1 MKAVFED
8 EQVNVFF
15 LKNDFVLQSQL
26 ILSRSVT
33 MVSRGQWSTGHRG
46 RWGWWVQQSASVT
59 VLMISGALPLH
70 WVSTRTVCYR

>member
-8 EQVNVFF
+8 EQVNAFI
-15 LKNDFVLQSQL
+15 LKYDFVLQSQL

-33 MVSRGQWSTGHRG
+33 MVSRGQWSTGPRA

-59 VLMISGALPLH
+59 VIMTSGALLPH
-70 WVSTRTVCYR
+70 WVSTLTVCYR

>member
-8 EQVNVFF
+8 EQVNAFF
-15 LKNDFVLQSQL
+15 LKYDFVPQTQL

-46 RWGWWVQQSASVT
+46 RWGWWVQQSASVIVIMT
-59 VLMISGALPLH
+59 SGARLLH
-70 WVSTRTVCYR
+70 WVSTRTVFYR